1 MKFSCSNL
9 SILTDHFPLSDFQ
22 NCILVTTE
30 KYPGLL
36 PLLFSLNSSDY
47 LQNATAPGPYLD
59 LRMSL
64 KQSNL
69 FVMLNV
75 TAALHLTHLGFKV
88 LSLRSSSFP
97 DRECG
102 LGRSMGV
109 IFV

>member
-36 PLLFSLNSSDY
+36 PLLFSLNSRDY
-47 LQNATAPGPYLD
+47 LQNATAQGPYLD
-59 LRMSL
+59 LCNIAIRMSL

-75 TAALHLTHLGFKV
+75 TV
-88 LSLRSSSFP
+88 LS
-97 DRECG
+97 
-102 LGRSMGV
+102 
-109 IFV
+109 I